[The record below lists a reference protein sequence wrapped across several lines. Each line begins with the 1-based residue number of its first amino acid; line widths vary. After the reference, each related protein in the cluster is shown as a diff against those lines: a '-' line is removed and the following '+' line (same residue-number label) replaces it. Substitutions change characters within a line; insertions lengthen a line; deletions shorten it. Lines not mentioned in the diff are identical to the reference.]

1 MTGPI
6 PSAAVVGGSVVSF
19 AAGLPASQREDV
31 YLSTLYAQ
39 RATWG
44 AYRAGLSGNWF
55 DYYCNQLK
63 FLGWDVPRPQ
73 LLSAIE
79 GKPLGA
85 GATQHIEA
93 RLGEAFQAPASGALA
108 ALERNP
114 KALELFESTSL
125 SRDRG
130 IFQMI
135 PCVPNGTH
143 RVEMGVYHCQF
154 QLRRQTSRFL
164 FIERGDWVRS
174 SVEQMTVINFNTLYY
189 ATFREKVKRS
199 VMSQTSTYLSAL
211 EL

>member
-1 MTGPI
+1 MRGPI

-19 AAGLPASQREDV
+19 AAGLPASHREDV
-31 YLSTLYAQ
+31 YLSTMYAQ
-39 RATWG
+39 RATWT
-44 AYRAGLSGNWF
+44 AYRDGLSGHWF
-55 DYYCNQLK
+55 DYYCSQLR

-73 LLSAIE
+73 TLSTIE
-79 GKPLGA
+79 GPMGV

-93 RLGEAFQAPASGALA
+93 RLGEAFHAPASGALV
-108 ALERNP
+108 ALESNP

-125 SRDRG
+125 SRDTG
-130 IFQMI
+130 IFQML

-143 RVEMGVYHCQF
+143 RIEMGVYHCQF
-154 QLRRQTSRFL
+154 QLRRQASRFL
-164 FIERGDWVRS
+164 FIERGDWVRN

-199 VMSQTSTYLSAL
+199 VLSQASAYLSAL